1 MIIWYRNS
9 ILASIVSIFGCA
21 IALGGI
27 GILTQGDTI
36 PGIIMILIGA
46 AVAWLGS
53 KISDRKE
60 EKKREKRIE
69 IEKAKAKES
78 EQAIEPVKAKAI
90 ESEKK
95 IEEKQNFWA
104 KPDSHSM

>member
-21 IALGGI
+21 VALGGI
-27 GILTQGDTI
+27 GIITQGDTI

-46 AVAWLGS
+46 AMAWLGS

-60 EKKREKRIE
+60 EKKREKRLE
-69 IEKAKAKES
+69 KEKATGAERT
-78 EQAIEPVKAKAI
+78 IEAVKGKAI
-90 ESEKK
+90 EAEKE
-95 IEEKQNFWA
+95 IEEKQNYWA